1 VKIKKLNSRYISS
14 LIKLRKRDSHKGDY
28 GHVLVIAGSRGMP
41 GAPVL
46 CTLGALRGGAGLVSA
61 AVPKRQYDIIAK
73 RLRSE
78 AMLLSLP
85 ENRNGCFSSRA
96 FPEIKRYIRDR
107 KVSSVVI
114 GPGMRVNKDTLRLVK
129 KLIGLRGITVIA
141 DADAL
146 NALDGN
152 SKALRKAKA
161 DLIITPHPGE
171 MSRLTGLK
179 ISEIQKR
186 RGATAKEFAKKHRLV
201 CVLKGAGTVISDG
214 KIVLEN
220 STGNPGMAKGGS
232 GDALAGMIAA
242 LAVQVREPA
251 LLNAALAGVYIHG
264 LAGDI
269 AARRKS
275 MMGML
280 AGDIAEAVP
289 AALKKVTGL
298 RFKV

>member
-1 VKIKKLNSRYISS
+1 MKITGLSGKFIRS
-14 LIKLRKRDSHKGDY
+14 LIKPRGKNSNKGDY

-41 GAPVL
+41 GAPAL
-46 CTLGALRGGAGLVSA
+46 CSAGALRCGAGLVSA
-61 AVPKRQYDIIAK
+61 AVPKSQYDIVAK
-73 RLRSE
+73 RLRPE

-85 ENRNGCFSSRA
+85 ENRNGCFSFRA
-96 FPEIKRYIRDR
+96 FPEIRRYIRDR

-114 GPGMRVNKDTLRLVK
+114 GPGMRVSKDTLRLVK
-129 KLIGLRGITVIA
+129 QLIGLPGITVVA

-146 NALDGN
+146 NALEGDP
-152 SKALRKAKA
+152 KALRKTKA
-161 DLIITPHPGE
+161 NLIITPHPGE
-171 MSRLTGLK
+171 MSRLTGLR
-179 ISEIQKR
+179 IAEIQKR

-214 KIVLEN
+214 KIVFKN

-232 GDALAGMIAA
+232 GDTLAGMIAA

-251 LLNAALAGVYIHG
+251 LLNAAAAGVYLHG

-289 AALKKVTGL
+289 AAVKKL
-298 RFKV
+298 NI